1 MERIV
6 IEVPEEHVDFVVIL
20 ALSLRVGTSSRVKQ
34 ELEDEFHA
42 ALDLANSKQAERAAA
57 AMKHGALDAPRN
69 RQAEEL
75 ATVQHLHTEALQ
87 WFLRLETVID
97 ILKCSSEPEAGAY
110 ALPDIAMCLDR
121 LAERTNAR
129 RC

>member
-6 IEVPEEHVDFVVIL
+6 IEIPEEHVDFVAIL
-20 ALSLRVGTSSRVKQ
+20 ALSLRVGTSSRVEQ
-34 ELEDEFHA
+34 ELEDELHA
-42 ALDLANSKQAERAAA
+42 AIDLANRKQAERAAV
-57 AMKHGALDAPRN
+57 AMKDGTLYAPRH
-69 RQAEEL
+69 RQGEEL
-75 ATVQHLHTEALQ
+75 VTVQHLHTEALQ

-97 ILKCSSEPEAGAY
+97 ILKCSSEPEAAAN

>member
-20 ALSLRVGTSSRVKQ
+20 ALSLRVGTSPRVKQ
-34 ELEDEFHA
+34 ELEDELHA
-42 ALDLANSKQAERAAA
+42 ALDLANRKQAERAAA

-69 RQAEEL
+69 RRAEEL

-97 ILKCSSEPEAGAY
+97 ILKCSSEPEAGAD